1 MAKFCGKCGARV
13 EETTGL
19 CPRCDADEI
28 RRRERMAELAVEE
41 KRNQAK
47 LRSEPVPY
55 QNGELSRK
63 MEKLKR
69 KTEKKIKRIKRKEQ
83 KKAAK
88 KAYKKE
94 KWAQLSFGEQF
105 LRVLLK
111 MLLWILLISIVIGGA
126 LGTLT
131 YFGVVHIP
139 FVEYVIQS
147 LEPQIDA
154 IFGLENSVDKTE
166 EYSVEPV
173 DAEEY
178 YSENGEIISK
188 IEADQ
193 SEDVVTGA
201 EAVELF
207 ASRKL
212 DGYPVTTCYSIDGT
226 YYDEIE
232 VDSNSDELHPMYE
245 TFYYSTN
252 DELWTVMMI
261 NDAVMAYP
269 VSYML
274 QSEMET
280 EVIISES
287 NSITGYDSATNMFY
301 EISPYPSTSV
311 VICVDRI
318 DAETLDSLTIEM
330 LDVLFADDEEA
341 VLDSVE
347 SVTLQG
353 AVAEHKTLAA
363 GDYHTVGVRLDGTVV
378 STGYNRYG
386 QCDVEDWTDIV
397 SIATYGDYT
406 VGLRSDG
413 TVVSVGED
421 RYGDCDVEDWTDIV
435 DISAGYLYTVGLKSD
450 GTVVATGYNEWGQ
463 CDVEEWRN
471 IVAVEALCSHTVGLK
486 SDGTVVATGDNYS
499 GECDVDD
506 WTEIVKIVGDD
517 DHTVGLKSDGT
528 VVATGYNEC
537 GECDVD
543 DWTDIVDIAAG
554 YLYTIGLK
562 SDGTVVATGDNEDGE
577 CDVEGWTDIVE
588 IVAGEYN
595 ACGLK
600 SDGTV
605 VATGCND
612 EGECNVEGW
621 TDIVEIAIGYEHTV
635 GLKSDGTVVATGD
648 NEDGQCN
655 VQDWRLKLPE

>member
-1 MAKFCGKCGARV
+1 MAKFCGKCGSQV
-13 EETTGL
+13 EEKTGL

-111 MLLWILLISIVIGGA
+111 MLLWILLISIVIGGV

-173 DAEEY
+173 DAEDY

-212 DGYPVTTCYSIDGT
+212 EGYPVTTCYSIDGT

-280 EVIISES
+280 EVIISEN

-330 LDVLFADDEEA
+330 IDVF
-341 VLDSVE
+341 
-347 SVTLQG
+347 
-353 AVAEHKTLAA
+353 
-363 GDYHTVGVRLDGTVV
+363 
-378 STGYNRYG
+378 
-386 QCDVEDWTDIV
+386 C
-397 SIATYGDYT
+397 
-406 VGLRSDG
+406 
-413 TVVSVGED
+413 
-421 RYGDCDVEDWTDIV
+421 
-435 DISAGYLYTVGLKSD
+435 
-450 GTVVATGYNEWGQ
+450 
-463 CDVEEWRN
+463 
-471 IVAVEALCSHTVGLK
+471 
-486 SDGTVVATGDNYS
+486 
-499 GECDVDD
+499 
-506 WTEIVKIVGDD
+506 
-517 DHTVGLKSDGT
+517 
-528 VVATGYNEC
+528 
-537 GECDVD
+537 
-543 DWTDIVDIAAG
+543 
-554 YLYTIGLK
+554 
-562 SDGTVVATGDNEDGE
+562 
-577 CDVEGWTDIVE
+577 
-588 IVAGEYN
+588 
-595 ACGLK
+595 
-600 SDGTV
+600 
-605 VATGCND
+605 
-612 EGECNVEGW
+612 
-621 TDIVEIAIGYEHTV
+621 
-635 GLKSDGTVVATGD
+635 
-648 NEDGQCN
+648 
-655 VQDWRLKLPE
+655 